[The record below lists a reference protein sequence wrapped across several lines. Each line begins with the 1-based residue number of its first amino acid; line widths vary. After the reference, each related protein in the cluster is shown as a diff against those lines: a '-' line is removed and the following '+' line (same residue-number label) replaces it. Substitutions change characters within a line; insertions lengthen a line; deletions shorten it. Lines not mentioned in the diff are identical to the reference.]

1 MSLFGKRCIST
12 LKARTLKVAS
22 PLPWLGL
29 KPKLIPCSPLTP
41 KLPTDLQ
48 SSLPPHG
55 DAAQTADISAI
66 LHSISDVALKF
77 VPPTQDTDV
86 ITLRKEV
93 LLAYIAIWHAKAET
107 NIWAA
112 ISLPRPEMFDHLNEW
127 HIRCKTIVDRSAA
140 DFKYMS
146 DILSKV
152 SVADI
157 QASAYSHLYQEV
169 IGTLG
174 PLVGDTSEH
183 FVRVSQQT

>member
-1 MSLFGKRCIST
+1 
-12 LKARTLKVAS
+12 
-22 PLPWLGL
+22 
-29 KPKLIPCSPLTP
+29 
-41 KLPTDLQ
+41 
-48 SSLPPHG
+48 
-55 DAAQTADISAI
+55 
-66 LHSISDVALKF
+66 
-77 VPPTQDTDV
+77 
-86 ITLRKEV
+86 
-93 LLAYIAIWHAKAET
+93 
-107 NIWAA
+107 
-112 ISLPRPEMFDHLNEW
+112 MFDHLNEW